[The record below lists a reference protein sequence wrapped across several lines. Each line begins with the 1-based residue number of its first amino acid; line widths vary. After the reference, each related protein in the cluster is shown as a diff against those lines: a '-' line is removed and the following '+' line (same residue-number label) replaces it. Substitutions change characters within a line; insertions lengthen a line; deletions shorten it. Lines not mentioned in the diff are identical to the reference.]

1 MLLLNKVLQR
11 YDLLLKPQHFGKKK
25 CFGSIKEKN
34 LNSQFS
40 ILNYICI
47 FAARTIIIHT
57 IKT

>member
-40 ILNYICI
+40 IINYISYLCGEN
-47 FAARTIIIHT
+47 
-57 IKT
+57 